1 MIRGRY
7 WVMLWLLLFLGVATI
22 VVVRQRAGLDTA
34 RRVAALRA
42 ERAALEAQGADL
54 ERRIRD
60 GSSRKVLVPRAESL
74 GLHSPSDS
82 EFVQFRVEDPSR
94 SGGRQD

>member
-34 RRVAALRA
+34 RRVAALRSD
-42 ERAALEAQGADL
+42 RAALEARLADL

-82 EFVQFRVEDPSR
+82 EFVQFRVREATP
-94 SGGRQD
+94 SGGRD

>member
-1 MIRGRY
+1 M
-7 WVMLWLLLFLGVATI
+7 MLWLLLFLGVATI
-22 VVVRQRAGLDTA
+22 VVVRQRAGLDTS

-42 ERAALEAQGADL
+42 ERAALEARRADL

-82 EFVQFRVEDPSR
+82 EFVQFRIGEESR
-94 SGGRQD
+94 REGGRD

>member
-1 MIRGRY
+1 MRGRY

-42 ERAALEAQGADL
+42 DRAALEARLADL

-82 EFVQFRVEDPSR
+82 EFVQFRVREATR
-94 SGGRQD
+94 SGGRD

>member
-1 MIRGRY
+1 MRGRF
-7 WVMLWLLLFLGVATI
+7 WVMLWLLLFLGVATL

-42 ERAALEAQGADL
+42 DRGALEARRADL

-82 EFVQFRVEDPSR
+82 EFVQFHVGDESR
-94 SGGRQD
+94 RGGERD

>member
-34 RRVAALRA
+34 RRVAALRSD
-42 ERAALEAQGADL
+42 RAALEARLADL

-82 EFVQFRVEDPSR
+82 EFVQFRVREATR
-94 SGGRQD
+94 SGGRD